1 MYVYLK
7 LTPRHSHGEHA
18 PNPPAILSSPSAAA
32 AAARTLATPRPP
44 GHAGGAHG
52 GGGPRGMPTVFP
64 LPMCVNVKVEVPC
77 GGCALAW
84 R

>member
-7 LTPRHSHGEHA
+7 LTPRRSHGEHA
-18 PNPPAILSSPSAAA
+18 PNPSATLSSLSAAA
-32 AAARTLATPRPP
+32 AAHTLVTPRAP

-52 GGGPRGMPTVFP
+52 GAGPRGVPTVFP

-77 GGCALAW
+77 GGWALAW